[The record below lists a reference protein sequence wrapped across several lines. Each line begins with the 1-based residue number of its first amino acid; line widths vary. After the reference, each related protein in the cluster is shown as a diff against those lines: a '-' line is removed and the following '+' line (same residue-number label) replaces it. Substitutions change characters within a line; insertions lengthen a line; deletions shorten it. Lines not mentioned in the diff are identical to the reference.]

1 MNLLNAPHATVLR
14 EGMQKQILS
23 EELVKDD
30 IVVLRAGDQICADAT
45 VLEGNVQV
53 NESLLT
59 GEADEVEKKAGMP
72 LLSGSFVVAG
82 ECYARLIKWE
92 RIRIFQDLRHRQNPW
107 VVESSQNGALD

>member
-14 EGMQKQILS
+14 EGMQRQILS

-53 NESLLT
+53 NEWAKAFFNGGGHLNAAGGQMDLPL
-59 GEADEVEKKAGMP
+59 AEVVRKVKETIPWFFEQLKN
-72 LLSGSFVVAG
+72 SG
-82 ECYARLIKWE
+82 I
-92 RIRIFQDLRHRQNPW
+92 
-107 VVESSQNGALD
+107 